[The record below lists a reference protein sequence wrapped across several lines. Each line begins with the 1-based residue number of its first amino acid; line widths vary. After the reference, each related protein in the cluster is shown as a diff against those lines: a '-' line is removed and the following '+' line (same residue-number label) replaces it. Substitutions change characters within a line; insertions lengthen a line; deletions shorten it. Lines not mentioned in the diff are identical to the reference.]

1 MTEHEEGS
9 LSINGAQSVKLE
21 RGTIKFKN
29 AFKQIEVP
37 FKIYSDFECNL
48 KSAES
53 YEGSC
58 SKKYQDHI
66 LCSFAYK
73 LVYIDNKFSKAIV
86 IYSDENAPY
95 KFIEGLLKE
104 CEYCKKMMK
113 KHFNKNLI
121 MTEKAEENFQLSNT
135 CWIFE
140 KLIEDDDE
148 KVRGHCHITRKFR
161 AAAHWICNINLQL
174 TKKVPVIFH
183 NLRGYDCHLI
193 FYGIKEFNIKIDVIP
208 NRLETYVTLF

>member
-29 AFKQIEVP
+29 TFKQIEVP

-73 LVYIDNKFSKAIV
+73 LVYIDNKFSKPIV
-86 IYSDENAPY
+86 IYSDENVPY

-183 NLRGYDCHLI
+183 NLRGYDSHLI
-193 FYGIKEFNIKIDVIP
+193 FNELNKFDVKIEVIP
-208 NRLETYVTLF
+208 NRLEKYMTFF